1 MGVGKVVKRG
11 FGRGFGRFFWK
22 YLIGLVYLGRERVI
36 DKNGLINYKFNKGY
50 GLKGG
55 KGFSY
60 GNVSEKN
67 GLIKNFFSFKSVFIL
82 FLRGRGRGVVFYKN
96 FLVDRSVYITFKG
109 RGRGVVVGKRFS
121 SVSLYLSGKLDWF
134 NFFYW

>member
-1 MGVGKVVKRG
+1 MGKVVKRG

-109 RGRGVVVGKRFS
+109 RGRGVVAGKRFS

>member
-1 MGVGKVVKRG
+1 MGKVVKRG

>member
-96 FLVDRSVYITFKG
+96 FLVDRSVFITFKG

>member
-11 FGRGFGRFFWK
+11 FGRGFGWFFWK

-60 GNVSEKN
+60 GIVSEKN

>member
-1 MGVGKVVKRG
+1 MGVRKVVKRG

>member
-1 MGVGKVVKRG
+1 MGKVVKRG

-60 GNVSEKN
+60 ENVSEKN

>member
-1 MGVGKVVKRG
+1 MGKVVKRG

-60 GNVSEKN
+60 ENVSEKN

-96 FLVDRSVYITFKG
+96 FLVDRSVFITFKG

>member
-1 MGVGKVVKRG
+1 MGKVVKRG

-67 GLIKNFFSFKSVFIL
+67 GLIKNFFSFKNVFIL

-96 FLVDRSVYITFKG
+96 FLVDRSVFITFKG

>member
-60 GNVSEKN
+60 ENVSEKN

>member
-1 MGVGKVVKRG
+1 MGKVVKRG

-60 GNVSEKN
+60 GNVNEKN

>member
-1 MGVGKVVKRG
+1 MGKVVKRG

-50 GLKGG
+50 DLKGG

>member
-1 MGVGKVVKRG
+1 MGKVVKRG

-60 GNVSEKN
+60 ENVSGKN

>member
-1 MGVGKVVKRG
+1 MEKVVKRG

>member
-1 MGVGKVVKRG
+1 MGKVVKRG

-96 FLVDRSVYITFKG
+96 FLVDRLVYITFKG

>member
-1 MGVGKVVKRG
+1 MGKVVKRG

-96 FLVDRSVYITFKG
+96 FLVDRSVFITFKG

>member
-1 MGVGKVVKRG
+1 MGKVVKRG

-60 GNVSEKN
+60 ENVSEKN
-67 GLIKNFFSFKSVFIL
+67 GLIKNFFSFKSVFLL

>member
-109 RGRGVVVGKRFS
+109 RGCGVVVGKRFS

>member
-96 FLVDRSVYITFKG
+96 FFVDRSVYITFKG

>member
-1 MGVGKVVKRG
+1 MGVRKVVKRG

-96 FLVDRSVYITFKG
+96 FMVDRSVYITFKG

>member
-1 MGVGKVVKRG
+1 MGKVVKRG

-22 YLIGLVYLGRERVI
+22 YLIGFVYLGRERVI

>member
-1 MGVGKVVKRG
+1 MGKVVKRG

-96 FLVDRSVYITFKG
+96 FLVDRSVYISFKG

>member
-67 GLIKNFFSFKSVFIL
+67 GLIKNFFGFKSVFIL

>member
-1 MGVGKVVKRG
+1 MEKVVKRG

-96 FLVDRSVYITFKG
+96 FLVDRSVFITFKG